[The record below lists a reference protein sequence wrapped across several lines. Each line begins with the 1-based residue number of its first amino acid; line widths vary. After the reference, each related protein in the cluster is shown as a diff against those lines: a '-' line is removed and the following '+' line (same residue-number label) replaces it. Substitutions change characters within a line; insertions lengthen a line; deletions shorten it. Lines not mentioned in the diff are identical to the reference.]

1 MAGPAISADA
11 GAHNKTLHI
20 KTFVEWRMADILEY
34 WLAKKAARLGHA
46 SPMTNPIRNDKK
58 KRGRK
63 PRALLKTPI
72 ISNYGV
78 TEPLGP
84 TLA

>member
-11 GAHNKTLHI
+11 GAHNKTLHT

-46 SPMTNPIRNDKK
+46 SPMTNPQRQKEK
-58 KRGRK
+58 EKRAQTSR
-63 PRALLKTPI
+63 PLLRL
-72 ISNYGV
+72 S
-78 TEPLGP
+78 
-84 TLA
+84 